1 MPPPPPPCLALQ
13 AENDEALLAEQ
24 PVVPFSGEEGMG
36 RFLDLHEHYHTFI
49 NSKFGKQ
56 ARGRRHST
64 GAETWCMQCT
74 AQHSTADW
82 GMSGTGNSMR
92 AAHSQHHMAQVLGL
106 LPPTPS

>member
-49 NSKFGKQ
+49 NAKFGKQ

-64 GAETWCMQCT
+64 GTDT
-74 AQHSTADW
+74 
-82 GMSGTGNSMR
+82 
-92 AAHSQHHMAQVLGL
+92 
-106 LPPTPS
+106 